1 MFFVPSE
8 EVMLKPGWV
17 KKELFLTDG
26 IDPLLVAYVTSRRK
40 GSASVGFWGFSHP
53 IDLEKLINGI
63 SKTNNTYELAK
74 LSVLLPPKNIGVD
87 SITSEVVT
95 EVIADPRD
103 VERRTFIVR
112 TAEGN
117 SYIMGDPTSNRTP
130 PNITIY
136 KLETDCTDLSGSKG

>member
-8 EVMLKPGWV
+8 EVMSKPGWV
-17 KKELFLTDG
+17 KKELFMTDG
-26 IDPLLVAYVTSRRK
+26 IEPLLVAYVTSCRK
-40 GSASVGFWGFSHP
+40 GSASVGFWAFSHP

-63 SKTNNTYELAK
+63 SKTNNTYELTN
-74 LSVLLPPKNIGVD
+74 LSMLLPPKNIGVD

-112 TAEGN
+112 TVEGN
-117 SYIMGDPTSNRTP
+117 SYNMGDPTLNRTS

-136 KLETDCTDLSGSKG
+136 KLETDCTDVPGSKG